1 MGEDIK
7 KQKKK
12 PVTSSQKKYY
22 KKNNNSKYNSKNKK
36 AYNNKKTNVKEDK
49 KIIERQLD
57 IDLNGYVD
65 NHDGL
70 VKEIKNVI
78 ELENALDEDNGYL
91 SSFYDPLDGE
101 ELITDT
107 FKRKKIWDRFKIDNN
122 VFNKIYDNRNLILT
136 IICLLMFIAFI
147 ILLILYNIMSSKLE
161 SNNNDELN
169 ESYNK
174 CLSMTLEEDEYPSEL
189 EDKIN
194 DLTKYLDDNY
204 KVSVLYED
212 INKGYKYLYKDD
224 LSYSTGSLINTL
236 DVLYLYDKEID
247 LNDTIKYTKKYKD
260 SNSPYLKDVSYGTEI
275 SLKDL
280 VKYAIIYSDNS
291 AHKMLM
297 NYIGKDKLKEYGESL
312 GATNV
317 LSKSNEYGNVD
328 VNDVLSYL
336 KKLNELISVNDELK
350 EIYMEANDNSLSD
363 LDTVLSYSIYSNYN
377 HRMGIVYDENP
388 YIIIILTSDINTDE
402 IKDISNKVNEL
413 HKEFYKAREDVCKTG
428 IYGK

>member
-236 DVLYLYDKEID
+236 DVLYLYDKKID

>member
-107 FKRKKIWDRFKIDNN
+107 FKRKKIWDRFKFDNN

-161 SNNNDELN
+161 SNNNDERN

-236 DVLYLYDKEID
+236 DVLYLYDKKID

-388 YIIIILTSDINTDE
+388 YIIIILTSDIKTDE

-413 HKEFYKAREDVCKTG
+413 HKEFYKAREDVCKTS

>member
-22 KKNNNSKYNSKNKK
+22 KKNNNSKYNSKKKK

-107 FKRKKIWDRFKIDNN
+107 FKRKKIWDRFKFDNN

-161 SNNNDELN
+161 SNNNDERN

-236 DVLYLYDKEID
+236 DVLYLYDKKID

-260 SNSPYLKDVSYGTEI
+260 SNSTYLKDVSYGTEI

-388 YIIIILTSDINTDE
+388 YIIIILTSDIKTDE

-428 IYGK
+428 IYG

>member
-22 KKNNNSKYNSKNKK
+22 KKNNNSKYNSKKKK

-107 FKRKKIWDRFKIDNN
+107 FKRKKIWDRFKFDNN
-122 VFNKIYDNRNLILT
+122 VFNKIYDTRNLILT

-161 SNNNDELN
+161 SNNNDERN

-236 DVLYLYDKEID
+236 DVLYLYDKKID

-260 SNSPYLKDVSYGTEI
+260 SNSTYLKDVSYGTEI

-388 YIIIILTSDINTDE
+388 YIIIILTSDIKTDE

-428 IYGK
+428 IYG

>member
-107 FKRKKIWDRFKIDNN
+107 FKRKKIWDRFKFDNN

-161 SNNNDELN
+161 SNNNDERN

-236 DVLYLYDKEID
+236 DVLYLYDKKID